1 MDNKSNSSH
10 SKTLK
15 LNANQAQ
22 KNIPFGNYVLVEELG
37 HGAMGKVFKAYH
49 RYLKRY
55 VALKIPTNLGTDDL
69 QRFLREAETMARLR
83 HPNIIHIHEV
93 GSYNN
98 QPYFTMDYIEGQD
111 LSSYYKKNTLSSR
124 QIVQLM
130 IEICQ
135 AIFYAHQQGIVHRDL
150 KPANIMMTTEQK
162 PIIMDFGL
170 AKNFNENQ
178 KLSQSGMI
186 LGTIT
191 YMSPEQAQGKNRKI
205 DERSDVYSLGVILY
219 ELLTERAP
227 FINGS
232 SFMLLHDIVNRPPIP
247 LREIKAKIPKVL
259 DNVCLKALN
268 KKPKDRYQTAQQF
281 ADDLQNFI
289 DGKNVQARA
298 IKSYKSMFYKNQI
311 LIRVLMSI
319 LIPLAF
325 VVIVYAMFHYRS
337 KALYYENV
345 LHTRFNFEMQMPPKE
360 VLSDDFATL
369 KRQYQ
374 FLQQCIEVDNNLHKV
389 ALLSIPS
396 PEKIKEKLLEL
407 CTNEYENKTENKKQK
422 KQQQNNAAARMQEL
436 YFLDISN
443 SKSLLMLGENLF
455 INRYTKNN
463 KSLDIDDKI
472 IIEILEKAK
481 EQNPEHSWTKV
492 RYGFALVHSNE
503 DSAGLEIM
511 EQALTQAQAYE
522 REWMHYNAAECY
534 EKMQI
539 YKKAYDHY
547 NKAAKCGNDDIW
559 LYYKRAS
566 LVTDVMKNEE
576 RAMRDW
582 NMVYKKMPSWS
593 LGDYHAHKFFRFYT
607 NYFINRQQYAKALEV
622 CDMAIKVQGW
632 MYQTHFFKGNVYIKQ
647 GNHNAA
653 RTCYEKAIEM
663 ITTSDDKNLANA
675 AIIIIS
681 MRDYLSK

>member
-1 MDNKSNSSH
+1 MNSESNFSQT
-10 SKTLK
+10 KTLK
-15 LNANQAQ
+15 LSANQVQ

-130 IEICQ
+130 IEICH

-247 LREIKAKIPKVL
+247 LREIKAKIPKAL
-259 DNVCLKALN
+259 DNICLKALN

-281 ADDLQNFI
+281 ADDLQSFI
-289 DGKNVQARA
+289 EGKNVQAKA
-298 IKSYKSMFYKNQI
+298 TKSYKSMFYKNQT

-325 VVIVYAMFHYRS
+325 IVIVYAMFHYRS
-337 KALYYENV
+337 KALHYEKV
-345 LHTRFNFEMQMPPKE
+345 LYTRFNFEMKMPPKE
-360 VLSDDFATL
+360 TLSDDFATL
-369 KRQYQ
+369 KQQYQ
-374 FLQQCIEVDNNLHKV
+374 FLQQCMEVNDDLYKA
-389 ALLSIPS
+389 ALLTMP
-396 PEKIKEKLLEL
+396 PQEKIREKLLDL
-407 CTNEYENKTENKKQK
+407 CTNEYEKKTQNEKQK
-422 KQQQNNAAARMQEL
+422 EQQQNNAAARMQEL

-455 INRYTKNN
+455 IRRYTRNH
-463 KSLDIDDKI
+463 SVDIGDKI
-472 IIEILEKAK
+472 IIEILKQAK
-481 EQNPEHSWTKV
+481 EQNPEHSWTKA
-492 RYGFALVHSNE
+492 RYGFALVHSNQ
-503 DSAGLEIM
+503 DASGLEIM
-511 EQALTQAQAYE
+511 KKALAQAQNYE
-522 REWMHYNAAECY
+522 RQWMYYNAAECY
-534 EKMQI
+534 EKMQM
-539 YKKAYDHY
+539 YDKAYEHY

-559 LYYKRAS
+559 LYYQRAS
-566 LVTDVMKNEE
+566 LATYIMKNEK

-582 NMVYKKMPSWS
+582 NIVYQKMPNWN
-593 LGDYHAHKFFRFYT
+593 LGNYHTHKFFRFYI
-607 NYFINRQQYAKALEV
+607 NYFIGKQQYKKALQV

-632 MYQTHFFKGNVYIKQ
+632 MYEIHFFKGNVYIKQ
-647 GNHNAA
+647 GNHDAA
-653 RTCYEKAIEM
+653 RKCYEKAIEM
-663 ITTSDDKNLANA
+663 ITTNNDKNLANA
-675 AIIIIS
+675 GIIMIS
-681 MRDYLSK
+681 MQDYLSK